1 MTSRNGVKLNWASVP
16 LSLAPEM
23 IILETVPVE
32 SQTMPFHLQSL
43 VRLVEDHELRKEEGR
58 RLFFHWIRAP
68 ACVAGDAMVFS
79 ESGEQEN
86 VKEKKR
92 RL

>member
-23 IILETVPVE
+23 IISETVPVE
-32 SQTMPFHLQSL
+32 SQTMPFHLQRL
-43 VRLVEDHELRKEEGR
+43 VRLVEDHELRNEEGR

-79 ESGEQEN
+79 ESEES
-86 VKEKKR
+86 KKM
-92 RL
+92 